1 MLTNHQGNANQTT
14 VRDHLEPVRMA
25 IVKKKTNNNVGED
38 VERWNP
44 SEQLVE
50 M

>member
-1 MLTNHQGNANQTT
+1 MGKEIKADMRYHLT
-14 VRDHLEPVRMA
+14 PVRMA

-44 SEQLVE
+44 CEQLVD

>member
-1 MLTNHQGNANQTT
+1 MGKEIKSEMRYHLT
-14 VRDHLEPVRMA
+14 PVRMA

-44 SEQLVE
+44 CVQLAE
-50 M
+50 I